1 VAFLL
6 GPPLHQTPNQLHKT
20 LHTTWFASSE
30 VSGALVETR
39 NALTQAR
46 FTLVLA
52 RNVLT
57 LARFALILV
66 RNALILVRFAS
77 IQTGFVADETWSWT
91 GEAGCVDI

>member
-1 VAFLL
+1 MRHDPGLVCLERGF
-6 GPPLHQTPNQLHKT
+6 GPM
-20 LHTTWFASSE
+20 
-30 VSGALVETR
+30 VETR

-66 RNALILVRFAS
+66 RNALILVRFAL
-77 IQTGFVADETWSWT
+77 IEARFVADETWFGMGGARGWT
-91 GEAGCVDI
+91 CK